1 MSMEAFV
8 RAAEAQSFAGAARQL
23 GVAKSVVTSRVK
35 QLEDHFGV
43 PLFHRSTRAVRLS
56 ELGETYYRD
65 CAELVNKVH
74 DLSGR
79 SGAGG
84 HAEHP
89 RTARLRAR
97 AFFAD
102 ADRVS
107 RRLSARRVRRDS
119 E

>member
-1 MSMEAFV
+1 MMPRGDKMDLFMSMEAFV

-56 ELGETYYRD
+56 ELGETYYRE

-79 SGAGG
+79 SRGDPQALAGTLNIHVLPGFALG
-84 HAEHP
+84 HFHK
-89 RTARLRAR
+89 R
-97 AFFAD
+97 
-102 ADRVS
+102 
-107 RRLSARRVRRDS
+107 
-119 E
+119 